1 MRIIQIID
9 SLEAGGAEKMA
20 VNYANILAEKISF
33 SGIVATRSEGILK
46 EQLTDKVNYLFLH
59 KKRSFDIQAVFR
71 LKKYI
76 KTNKVSVV
84 HAHSSSFFIAF
95 LVKCVCPSIQLIWH
109 DHYGNSEF
117 LNRRPRFVLQLVLPF
132 FKGILCVN
140 KQLEHWLTKELNCK
154 NVLFLP
160 NFILNTKP
168 FNTIKILKG
177 KDDKRILC
185 LANLRPQKN
194 HNVLLEV
201 ACLLKE
207 THPDW
212 SFHFVGKD
220 FNDEYSQEIKN
231 KIEAY
236 KLQQHVY
243 LYGSQQDVA
252 SIILESTIGVL
263 SSLSEGMPVALL
275 EYGWFSK
282 PVVVTAVGDIPLV
295 IENNKNG
302 FLISDADTQ
311 EFYQAILKLIENK
324 KVQEDFGNALHLS
337 VEKQFSTNKVIA
349 TYLNWLQ
356 NI

>member
-1 MRIIQIID
+1 M
-9 SLEAGGAEKMA
+9 
-20 VNYANILAEKISF
+20 
-33 SGIVATRSEGILK
+33 
-46 EQLTDKVNYLFLH
+46 
-59 KKRSFDIQAVFR
+59 
-71 LKKYI
+71 
-76 KTNKVSVV
+76 
-84 HAHSSSFFIAF
+84 
-95 LVKCVCPSIQLIWH
+95 
-109 DHYGNSEF
+109 
-117 LNRRPRFVLQLVLPF
+117 LQLVLPF

-140 KQLEHWLTKELNCK
+140 KQLKHWLTKELNFK

-282 PVVVTAVGDIPLV
+282 PVLVTAVGDIALV
-295 IENNKNG
+295 IEHNKNG
-302 FLISDADTQ
+302 FLI
-311 EFYQAILKLIENK
+311 
-324 KVQEDFGNALHLS
+324 
-337 VEKQFSTNKVIA
+337 
-349 TYLNWLQ
+349 
-356 NI
+356 